1 MVHGRDRDLQTATDS
16 TTGKIYT
23 PLGYEGNKML
33 IYNPAQATPG
43 AASVGAA
50 PDGTSPAGLG
60 TFSAEVMPGGYQ
72 KGSTGYSFVWSE
84 VRKRFILFGGR
95 NVIGAYM
102 WEYHPSTKNWTEL
115 PPKGYIP
122 PLMANS
128 CMVPAYNGTKMI
140 LFGGRINDT
149 VTQGSIYILD
159 LPKRVWTKGPNVNP
173 SQYRSHM
180 ACGVSGDNFLAW
192 GGLRRI
198 DPNLETKLDATPVI
212 FNINTFQWASQ
223 FVRVTHYTPP
233 ASPTPTPKES
243 DADKSSNTK
252 TVAIIGGSIAGV
264 VVLVVAV
271 TGIVILRRHHYGLRV
286 RSDTSSPPP
295 APDVP
300 HGQEQQGLEKVEA
313 AKQQGLEMAEAANQQ
328 GQEPSRT
335 FVDPAA
341 GKAEHESSTSSEP
354 RSFFPDPARV
364 LAAAEDLANRRNG
377 ETPDDS
383 Q

>member
-1 MVHGRDRDLQTATDS
+1 MAYTTIDENRLIIHGGSDFQNSTFLPAVNQFWSLDLTRPWDVSSPSWTPVNNQTELPKFWTTSFHSMSVSIDHQTLTIWDPTTTGSVTNYSLADNVWLTLPSPLSFQLSERDLQTATDS

-115 PPKGYIP
+115 
-122 PLMANS
+122 
-128 CMVPAYNGTKMI
+128 VAYNGTKMI

-180 ACGVSGDNFLAW
+180 ACGVSGDNFLA
-192 GGLRRI
+192 
-198 DPNLETKLDATPVI
+198 
-212 FNINTFQWASQ
+212 
-223 FVRVTHYTPP
+223 
-233 ASPTPTPKES
+233 
-243 DADKSSNTK
+243 
-252 TVAIIGGSIAGV
+252 
-264 VVLVVAV
+264 
-271 TGIVILRRHHYGLRV
+271 
-286 RSDTSSPPP
+286 
-295 APDVP
+295 
-300 HGQEQQGLEKVEA
+300 
-313 AKQQGLEMAEAANQQ
+313 
-328 GQEPSRT
+328 
-335 FVDPAA
+335 
-341 GKAEHESSTSSEP
+341 
-354 RSFFPDPARV
+354 
-364 LAAAEDLANRRNG
+364 
-377 ETPDDS
+377 
-383 Q
+383 